1 MQKMRVSIVIESRSE
16 VSFSKRIKDLI
27 PSSQVV
33 WLGYLRDAFGGQN
46 SWNTMNSNEGTATNS
61 EETAE
66 FLEGD

>member
-33 WLGYLRDAFGGQN
+33 WLGYLRDAFGG
-46 SWNTMNSNEGTATNS
+46 
-61 EETAE
+61 
-66 FLEGD
+66 